1 MLWGNVTT
9 INHHPRRKEREAV
22 LQALYAWEISEE
34 SPKIIFQRL
43 MDSFFNERNDYQYAK
58 DLFFCVVKYQDR
70 ADDLI
75 RNHLQNW
82 KFERVASID
91 RILLRMGAIEIFY
104 MEDIPPKVS
113 ISEMVEIAK
122 VFSTE
127 ESSGFVNG
135 ILDSVFKEFQNEK
148 ITNTKDVTG

>member
-9 INHHPRRKEREAV
+9 INHHPRRKAREAV

-91 RILLRMGAIEIFY
+91 RILLRM
-104 MEDIPPKVS
+104 
-113 ISEMVEIAK
+113 
-122 VFSTE
+122 
-127 ESSGFVNG
+127 
-135 ILDSVFKEFQNEK
+135 
-148 ITNTKDVTG
+148 

>member
-9 INHHPRRKEREAV
+9 INHHPRRKAREAV

-43 MDSFFNERNDYQYAK
+43 MDSFFNERNDY
-58 DLFFCVVKYQDR
+58 
-70 ADDLI
+70 

-91 RILLRMGAIEIFY
+91 RILLRMGASEIFY
-104 MEDIPPKVS
+104 MDDIPPKVS

>member
-9 INHHPRRKEREAV
+9 INHHPRRKAREAV

-34 SPKIIFQRL
+34 FPKIIFQRL

-58 DLFFCVVKYQDR
+58 DLFFCVVKYQDW

-91 RILLRMGAIEIFY
+91 RILLRMGTIEIFY

>member
-9 INHHPRRKEREAV
+9 INRHPRRKAREAV

-34 SPKIIFQRL
+34 SPEIIFQRL
-43 MDSFFNERNDYQYAK
+43 MDSFFSERNDYQYAK
-58 DLFFCVVKYQDR
+58 DLFFCVVKYQDWV
-70 ADDLI
+70 DDLI

-91 RILLRMGAIEIFY
+91 RILLRMGASEIFY
-104 MEDIPPKVS
+104 MDDIPPKVS

>member
-22 LQALYAWEISEE
+22 LKALYAREISDE
-34 SPKIIFQRL
+34 SPKIIFQRF
-43 MDSFFNERNDYQYAK
+43 MDSFLTEKNYQYSN

-70 ADDLI
+70 ADELI
-75 RNHLQNW
+75 RKHLQNL
-82 KFERVASID
+82 ID
-91 RILLRMGAIEIFY
+91 RILLRMGVSEIFY
-104 MEDIPPKVS
+104 MDDIPPKVT

-122 VFSTE
+122 VFSTK

-135 ILDSVFKEFQNEK
+135 ILDSVLKESQNEK
-148 ITNTKDVTG
+148 IKKPEDVTS